1 MLLMR
6 IIAHLDMDA
15 FFASVEERDRPRLKG
30 RPIVVG
36 ADPKEGHGR
45 GVVSTANYKA
55 REYGIHS
62 AMPISNAWRLGE
74 EARKK
79 GKPEVVFLSGDFKNY
94 GEVSVRIMNII
105 RAYAPLVEEA
115 GIDEAYFDL
124 SFSGSYEKAEEICR
138 KIKTEIKRK
147 EKLTASCGI
156 GPNKLI
162 AKISSDMQKPD
173 GLTVIREEDVDK
185 FLEPL
190 PIRKI
195 QGIGPKT
202 EVFFHRKGAR
212 TVHDL
217 KKFSQNE
224 LEDMLGKWGAE
235 LYGLIRGIDHS
246 PVKTEYEIKSIGEQE
261 TFEKDTRD
269 TQFIMGR
276 LKVMCRQIIQSLHKS
291 DFKKFRTISI
301 SVRFAD
307 FETKTRAHTLKEPK
321 GDSDTLEFEAAR
333 LLFPFFDKREN
344 PKSKL
349 FRLIGVR
356 IEKLV

>member
-1 MLLMR
+1 MR

-15 FFASVEERDRPRLKG
+15 FFAAVEERNRPRLIG

-62 AMPISNAWRLGE
+62 AMPISSAWRLGE
-74 EARKK
+74 EAKKK
-79 GKPEVVFLSGDFKNY
+79 GGPEVVFLSGNFKKY
-94 GEVSVRIMNII
+94 GEVSCRIMNII
-105 RAYAPLVEEA
+105 RAHAPLVEEA

-124 SFSGSYEKAEEICR
+124 SFSGSYGKAEEICR
-138 KIKTEIKRK
+138 KIKKEIKRK

-162 AKISSDMQKPD
+162 AKVASDMKKPD
-173 GLTVIREEDVDK
+173 GLTVVQEDVAAK

-190 PIRKI
+190 HIIKI
-195 QGIGPKT
+195 HGIGPKT
-202 EVFFHRKGAR
+202 EIFFHRKGAR
-212 TVHDL
+212 TVGDL
-217 KKFSQNE
+217 RKFSQNE
-224 LEDMLGKWGAE
+224 LVGMLGKWGAE
-235 LYGLIRGIDHS
+235 LYDRIRGIDHS
-246 PVKTEYEIKSIGEQE
+246 PVQEEYEIKSIGEQE
-261 TFEKDTRD
+261 TFEEDSKDAP
-269 TQFIMGR
+269 FVMGR
-276 LKVMCRQIIQSLHKS
+276 LKVMCRRIIQSLHNS

-307 FETKTRAHTLKEPK
+307 FETKTRAYTLKEPR
-321 GDSDTLEFEAAR
+321 GDAETLEFEAAR

-344 PKSKL
+344 PKNKL
-349 FRLIGVR
+349 LRLIGVR